1 MTGKELE
8 IEKRRERGRS
18 QRFMIKNV
26 GTEPIFSLFSV
37 KSVSGNTY
45 RVEIRSISE
54 LINRCSCPDY
64 ETNALGTCK
73 HIEATLIWLR
83 KNFPKEFRM
92 AKKEVKKSFLTL
104 SYDGDIT
111 RIRLVKNTP
120 IPGIIE
126 KYFSDDGYLKGSI
139 KDIKRMLGEQ
149 HEVEITDEVKK
160 YINCYEE
167 KENLEKERERLVRNI
182 KKGKEKFVKLKY
194 PLFPYQLLGSVFLSL
209 TQRAIL
215 ADDMGLGKTVQA
227 IASSI
232 YLKKLKKVK
241 RVLVISPASLKHQW
255 KSEIEKFCDEKAVVI
270 EGTKAKR
277 KKLYNEKCFFHILNY
292 ELTYR
297 DKDEILSLNPD
308 LVILDEAQRIKN
320 WKAKTTQTVK
330 SIRSKYAFILTGTP
344 LENRLEELYSVV
356 QFIDPI
362 LLGPAWKFMERYTE
376 RDEWGGIAG
385 YKRLDEVREKIS
397 PIFLRRRKDEVMD
410 DLPPRLDETYTIELT
425 GVQRM
430 IHDAY
435 RSELKSIYARNK
447 DKDKWPKEDL
457 ARLLELIT
465 YMREVCDSTL
475 LVGETVKNHSAKLK
489 ELSLLLDDIV
499 IEGGHKALIF
509 SQWERMTSLIET
521 LLNEIG
527 IGYEYLWG
535 GVKPKKRP
543 QLVSNFNKNP
553 ECMVFLSTDAG
564 GLGLNLQSA
573 SYVINIELPWNPAV
587 LEQRISR
594 AHRMGQRKPVTSI
607 NLLSDDSIEDR
618 VYSTIQKK
626 RELFNA
632 VIEGYGTEFKVDSRQ
647 EELRKLVE
655 VIIGKA

>member
-1 MTGKELE
+1 MTRKELE

-18 QRFMIKNV
+18 QRFIIKNI
-26 GTEPIFSLFSV
+26 GTEPILSLFSV
-37 KSVSGNTY
+37 GSVSGNTY
-45 RVEIRSISE
+45 QVEIRSTSE

-64 ETNALGTCK
+64 ETNGLGTCK
-73 HIEATLIWLR
+73 HIEATLFWLR
-83 KNFPKEFRM
+83 KNFPKEFKG

-104 SYDGDIT
+104 AYDGTIT
-111 RIRLVKNTP
+111 RIKLVKNTP
-120 IPGIIE
+120 VSEMIE
-126 KYFSDDGYLKGSI
+126 KHLTRDRYFKGSV
-139 KDIKRMLGEQ
+139 KDLKRLLERKQ
-149 HEVEITDEVKK
+149 EVEVTDEVWE
-160 YINCYEE
+160 YIKSYEE
-167 KENLEKERERLVRNI
+167 NERLKKEREKLIEEI
-182 KKGKEKFVKLKY
+182 KGGKEKFVRLKH

-232 YLKKLKKVK
+232 YLKKLKKVR

-277 KKLYNEKCFFHILNY
+277 KKLYKEEFLFHILNY

-330 SIRSKYAFILTGTP
+330 SIKSKYAFILTGTP

-356 QFIDPI
+356 QFIDPL
-362 LLGPAWKFMERYTE
+362 LLGPAWKFMERHIE

-397 PIFLRRRKDEVMD
+397 PIFLRRRKDEVLD

-435 RSELKSIYARNK
+435 RNELKSIYARNI

-457 ARLLELIT
+457 ARVLELIT

-475 LVGETVKNHSAKLK
+475 LIGEEVKEHSAKLK

-499 IEGGHKALIF
+499 IEGGHKVLIF
-509 SQWERMTSLIET
+509 SQWERMTSLVES
-521 LLNEIG
+521 LLKSLG

-535 GVKPKKRP
+535 GVKPKRRP
-543 QLVSNFNKNP
+543 ALVSNFNNNP

-573 SYVINIELPWNPAV
+573 SYVINVELPWNPAV

-594 AHRMGQRKPVTSI
+594 AHRMGQKNPVTSI
-607 NLLSDDSIEDR
+607 NLLSNDSIEDR

-626 RELFNA
+626 RELFNV
-632 VIEGYGTEFKVDSRQ
+632 VIEGNGTEFKLDSRR

-655 VIIGKA
+655 IIIGKV

>member
-1 MTGKELE
+1 MSRKEIE
-8 IEKRRERGRS
+8 IEKRRERGRN
-18 QRFMIKNV
+18 QRFAIKNI
-26 GTEPIFSLFSV
+26 GTKPILSLFSIQS
-37 KSVSGNTY
+37 KSGNTY
-45 RVEIRSISE
+45 RVEIRSVVE

-73 HIEATLIWLR
+73 HIEAALIWLK
-83 KNFPKEFRM
+83 KNFSKELKK
-92 AKKEVKKSFLTL
+92 AKKERKKSFLTL

-111 RIRLVKNTP
+111 RIKLIKNTP
-120 IPGIIE
+120 IPKIVE
-126 KYFSDDGYLKGSI
+126 KQFSSDGYFKGSI
-139 KDIKRMLGEQ
+139 NDLKRMLKKDY
-149 HEVEITDEVKK
+149 EVEITDEVKK

-167 KENLEKERERLVRNI
+167 KGRLEKERKRLVRNI
-182 KKGKEKFVKLKY
+182 KMGKEKFVELKY
-194 PLFPYQLLGSVFLSL
+194 PLFPYQVLGSVFLSL

-227 IASSI
+227 VASSI
-232 YLKKLKKVK
+232 YLKKLKKVR

-270 EGTKAKR
+270 EGIKVKR
-277 KKLYNEKCFFHILNY
+277 KKLYKEKSFFHILNY

-320 WKAKTTQTVK
+320 WKAKTSQTVK
-330 SIRSKYAFILTGTP
+330 SIISKYAFILTGTP

-362 LLGPAWKFMERYTE
+362 LLGPAWKFMETHIE
-376 RDEWGGIAG
+376 RDEWGAIIG

-397 PIFLRRRKDEVMD
+397 PIFLRRRKDEVLD
-410 DLPPRLDETYTIELT
+410 DLPPRLDKIYNIELT
-425 GVQRM
+425 KVQRM
-430 IHDAY
+430 IHDDY
-435 RSELKSIYARNK
+435 RNELKTIYGRNR
-447 DKDKWPKEDL
+447 DRAEWPKKDL
-457 ARLLELIT
+457 ARVLELIT

-475 LVGETVKNHSAKLK
+475 LIGKEVKEHSAKLK
-489 ELSLLLDDIV
+489 ELSFLLDDIV
-499 IEGGHKALIF
+499 IEGGHKVLIF
-509 SQWERMTSLIET
+509 SQWQRMTSLVKA
-521 LLNEIG
+521 LLKEKG

-535 GVKPKKRP
+535 GVKPKRRP
-543 QLVSNFNKNP
+543 KLVSNFNTNP

-573 SYVINIELPWNPAV
+573 SYVINVELPWNPAV

-594 AHRMGQRKPVTSI
+594 AHRMGQKNPVTSI

-618 VYSTIQKK
+618 VYSTVQKK
-626 RELFNA
+626 RELFDA
-632 VIEGYGTEFKVDSRQ
+632 VIEGNGIEFKLDSRQ

-655 VIIGKA
+655 VIIGKG